1 MRTVQDKRCPKNKLP
16 GFHRKATEAVSYDT
30 LFIKLWKRKQKARF
44 LISCFISLTCES
56 RKMEDGSENRLIT
69 YSKYFKNNTLWINMQ
84 IQLNICWFS
93 WMSSAEIWNK
103 TITLMC
109 ILNSSFP
116 RWSERSKL
124 TNESVKSEWF
134 CVYSPRK
141 SRITLQFL
149 SANLQH
155 AQAILFKGKSAF
167 FPLTAEHLKL
177 LFTGEFNSAKV
188 LLEVNLTCISCRLTG
203 RAAVV

>member
-1 MRTVQDKRCPKNKLP
+1 M
-16 GFHRKATEAVSYDT
+16 
-30 LFIKLWKRKQKARF
+30 
-44 LISCFISLTCES
+44 
-56 RKMEDGSENRLIT
+56 
-69 YSKYFKNNTLWINMQ
+69 YFKQ
-84 IQLNICWFS
+84 FFS
-93 WMSSAEIWNK
+93 
-103 TITLMC
+103 
-109 ILNSSFP
+109 P

-188 LLEVNLTCISCRLTG
+188 LLGVNLTCISWMQIEPDTLRCDRTG
-203 RAAVV
+203 HRWYVKDPAPYSQLLHLLRCDSQDTDCDWILYESLKPLI